1 MAKKHFE
8 VTQNSSE
15 DVTKAILDCIN
26 HTSPD
31 LRIPV
36 GKYAKLFF
44 EMHDEFSVDPQRYK
58 KWFTDE
64 MEKMFEKIN

>member
-1 MAKKHFE
+1 M
-8 VTQNSSE
+8 
-15 DVTKAILDCIN
+15 TKAILDCIN

-44 EMHDEFSVDPQRYK
+44 EMHDEFSDDPQRYK

-64 MEKMFEKIN
+64 MEKMFDKIN